1 MSSWRA
7 REGDIHTQSDG
18 CRVPEK
24 EDYVCKVQKSLC
36 GLKQS
41 PRQWYKRLD
50 SDMVSLGYEKS
61 PYDCC
66 IYMSKVENV
75 SYIYLVLYVDD
86 KLIAEEKMCDIE
98 KMELLGYE
106 VEMKDLGEAMKILRK
121 EIFSDREKKLFLSQ
135 KTYIN
140 KVMTRFVM
148 SSDEPIRFLC
158 TANVHLTIYMV

>member
-1 MSSWRA
+1 
-7 REGDIHTQSDG
+7 
-18 CRVPEK
+18 
-24 EDYVCKVQKSLC
+24 
-36 GLKQS
+36 
-41 PRQWYKRLD
+41 
-50 SDMVSLGYEKS
+50 MVSLGYEKS